1 VSVCVIVCVCV
12 CARECMCV
20 CMLMCVYVLT
30 CASAMRVRM
39 HAYYP
44 HHNVFASV
52 AQMLPENTYVGASV
66 GAFFDPVLPNV
77 HLDATLLVAKN
88 QQPILNIL
96 TAFIAVRHCRTH

>member
-1 VSVCVIVCVCV
+1 
-12 CARECMCV
+12 
-20 CMLMCVYVLT
+20 
-30 CASAMRVRM
+30 
-39 HAYYP
+39 
-44 HHNVFASV
+44 
-52 AQMLPENTYVGASV
+52 MLPENTYVGASV